1 MKIQKLEEVRKNVHQ
16 THLEDLVLLGKE
28 GFDELYNHIDNF
40 INKLE
45 NKGDKINTTV
55 KIDGAPAV
63 VCWHEF
69 PGYPN
74 DSICLKSFINGPE
87 KAKVISSEEELR
99 AGRYADSPK
108 MLDMLSYCLKLA
120 KYIPS
125 GEAWQGDCLFTK
137 DTKEERKING
147 KNYITFLPNTI
158 IYAFS
163 EDNPGYENIKN
174 ADFGIAFHTIY
185 SGSADNL
192 SQSFR
197 VDASRLNLPNNIYV
211 LSPVLNSSTNKEDYG
226 IDEILNL
233 EDQLSLVESDLIS
246 DPAYNEL
253 ANNKEFQTFWGT
265 FENKNYADNKL
276 YQINVDTL
284 IDELNTHLDNRAS
297 KMSRVGVGRVR
308 DIINNNKGTLTNMVK
323 ALNISS
329 KIKMLLWKGF
339 NSTSK
344 FDYDSFYYNNETGEY
359 IPTTMEGVAMSDDD
373 GNIVKIV
380 DRPTFASNNRNQ
392 AFAKGF
398 KHENLVLGED
408 MRDKGEIVFAFGRMN
423 PPTKGHEKLIRFM
436 GNISAENKPRIYLSH
451 SQDKKRNPLSYEDKI
466 NFVKKLAEPE
476 VDVIDTDLRELLY
489 IVVALQQEGF
499 SKITLVCGA
508 DRRDSFYNLLLSYNG
523 KTLKNGSMYN
533 FPEEN
538 IDVISA
544 GDRDP
549 DSDDPLV
556 KASATNMRNYASNN
570 DFESFKEN
578 SPFDGQ
584 TTKELFTK
592 VRKGLL
598 LEKLT
603 LSEDE
608 KTKKEQEVRD
618 YYNRLRQDLKM
629 AEDDEEREEISHFA
643 KKEISDLE
651 KKYGDSEEL
660 REIKKMIGMEVKE
673 SDNLYN
679 KYKAWGKT
687 TEDWKY
693 FSPTKEQ
700 GNSAY
705 NEELYLREENT
716 FEKKRSFTGDVDSF
730 ATAYKMLRDELE
742 SANAGDEVLSQVD
755 SAIDDI
761 RRITNSIDINML
773 TKLSQRLKEADTGLS
788 STEFIKLFNPSG
800 EDLNKL
806 LDINFKI
813 EDSPINLNSGDKRF
827 STDFL
832 NKLINYKSGDKKSS
846 TNIGPYEFALAL
858 LFKGGSMKT
867 VGTSAG
873 DISINGENV
882 EVKGVNHPAAI
893 GVDIGENI
901 EILKAFDDYIFNTI
915 ENNQKNKTRYA
926 VNSKSYNTKID
937 KSTLPPELAKI
948 VNSTGE
954 ISFEELFNQVFKKVI
969 ENYSSRFSYLAVC
982 KKYMVDI
989 IPSSEVADEL
999 LNSNKYT
1006 VTLADYLAGRFF
1018 KIYRKG

>member
-45 NKGDKINTTV
+45 NKEDKINTTV

-99 AGRYADSPK
+99 SGRYADSPK
-108 MLDMLSYCLKLA
+108 MLEMLSYCLELA
-120 KYIPS
+120 KHIPS

-137 DTKEERKING
+137 DTKQEREING

-233 EDQLSLVESDLIS
+233 EDQLSLVESDLVN

-297 KMSRVGVGRVR
+297 KMSKVGVGRVR
-308 DIINNNKGTLTNMVK
+308 DIINNNKGTLINMVK
-323 ALNISS
+323 ALNIASQ
-329 KIKMLLWKGF
+329 IKMLLWKGF

-344 FDYDSFYYNNETGEY
+344 FDYDSFYHNEETGEY

-398 KHENLVLGED
+398 KHESLTED
-408 MRDKGEIVFAFGRMN
+408 VGKTAVVAFGRMN
-423 PPTKGHEKLIRFM
+423 PPTIGHLKLVNRMAELAKDEKAKL
-436 GNISAENKPRIYLSH
+436 YLSH
-451 SQDKKRNPLSYEDKI
+451 VQDKKKNPLDYDTKISFAKKAFEPKIDVVESPARTIIEILQELYNDGYTDIIYVGGSDRIGGAEDVSALI
-466 NFVKKLAEPE
+466 N
-476 VDVIDTDLRELLY
+476 R
-489 IVVALQQEGF
+489 
-499 SKITLVCGA
+499 
-508 DRRDSFYNLLLSYNG
+508 YNG
-523 KTLKNGSMYN
+523 NPDKKGNIPYN
-533 FPEEN
+533 FNSITFE
-538 IDVISA
+538 SA
-544 GDRDP
+544 GNRDEE
-549 DSDDPLV
+549 SDDITER
-556 KASATNMRNYASNN
+556 ASASLAREYVKQN
-570 DFESFKEN
+570 DFESFKEIIPLPEN
-578 SPFDGQ
+578 DS
-584 TTKELFTK
+584 ELLF
-592 VRKGLL
+592 
-598 LEKLT
+598 
-603 LSEDE
+603 
-608 KTKKEQEVRD
+608 
-618 YYNRLRQDLKM
+618 
-629 AEDDEEREEISHFA
+629 
-643 KKEISDLE
+643 KEIKQGLGLNE
-651 KKYGDSEEL
+651 NINMK
-660 REIKKMIGMEVKE
+660 IKK
-673 SDNLYN
+673 NL
-679 KYKAWGKT
+679 
-687 TEDWKY
+687 
-693 FSPTKEQ
+693 F
-700 GNSAY
+700 
-705 NEELYLREENT
+705 EENT
-716 FEKKRSFTGDVDSF
+716 FEKKRSFSGDVDSF

-761 RRITNSIDINML
+761 RRITNSINVSVL

-788 STEFIKLFNPSG
+788 STEFIKLFNPTE

-806 LDINFKI
+806 LNINFKI
-813 EDSPINLNSGDKRF
+813 GDSPVNLDSADF

-858 LFKGGSMKT
+858 LFEGGSMKT

-969 ENYSSRFSYLAVC
+969 ENYSARFSYLAIC

-989 IPSSEVADEL
+989 IPSSDAAKEL

>member
-1 MKIQKLEEVRKNVHQ
+1 MKIVNLDKEILTEVRKNVHQ

-99 AGRYADSPK
+99 AGKYADSPK
-108 MLDMLSYCLKLA
+108 MLEMLSYCLELS

-125 GEAWQGDCLFTK
+125 REAWQGDCLFTK
-137 DTKEERKING
+137 DTKQEREING

-253 ANNKEFQTFWGT
+253 VNNKEFQTFWGT

-284 IDELNTHLDNRAS
+284 IDELNAHLDNRAS
-297 KMSRVGVGRVR
+297 KMSKVGVERVR
-308 DIINNNKGTLTNMVK
+308 NIINNNKGTLTNMVK
-323 ALNISS
+323 ALNIASQ
-329 KIKMLLWKGF
+329 IKMLLWKGF

-344 FDYDSFYYNNETGEY
+344 FDYNSFYYNNETGEY
-359 IPTTMEGVAMSDDD
+359 TPTTMEGVAMSDDD

-398 KHENLVLGED
+398 KHENLILGED
-408 MRDKGEIVFAFGRMN
+408 MQDKGEIVFAFGRMN

-538 IDVISA
+538 INVISA

-556 KASATNMRNYASNN
+556 KASATNMRNYALNN

-578 SPFDGQ
+578 SPFDEQ
-584 TTKELFTK
+584 TSKELFTK

-598 LEKLT
+598 LEKLSLT
-603 LSEDE
+603 EDE
-608 KTKKEQEVRD
+608 KTFKKNFSD
-618 YYNRLRQDLKM
+618 IAKNTKKDLNNVNSFEAAYSLLKSSLEDSG
-629 AEDDEEREEISHFA
+629 AEPD
-643 KKEISDLE
+643 
-651 KKYGDSEEL
+651 
-660 REIKKMIGMEVKE
+660 
-673 SDNLYN
+673 
-679 KYKAWGKT
+679 
-687 TEDWKY
+687 
-693 FSPTKEQ
+693 
-700 GNSAY
+700 
-705 NEELYLREENT
+705 
-716 FEKKRSFTGDVDSF
+716 
-730 ATAYKMLRDELE
+730 
-742 SANAGDEVLSQVD
+742 VLSQVD
-755 SAIDDI
+755 AAIEDI
-761 RRITNSIDINML
+761 ERITNSIDISL
-773 TKLSQRLKEADTGLS
+773 LKGLSQKLEKHKIKMST
-788 STEFIKLFNPSG
+788 TEFIKLFNPSADDINKLVNSEEYEISG
-800 EDLNKL
+800 KVDLNALKFTPQF
-806 LDINFKI
+806 IN
-813 EDSPINLNSGDKRF
+813 NLILYEGG
-827 STDFL
+827 T
-832 NKLINYKSGDKKSS
+832 KKST
-846 TNIGPYEFALAL
+846 TNIGPFEFAMSL
-858 LFKGGSMKT
+858 LFKDGTMDTGG
-867 VGTSAG
+867 AG
-873 DISINGENV
+873 DVKIGDYQV
-882 EVKGVNHPAAI
+882 EVKSCRRPI
-893 GVDIGENI
+893 GVAPWVVIGNDIGVNI
-901 EILKAFDDYIFNTI
+901 EIIRRFDDYVFSILQGGNKST
-915 ENNQKNKTRYA
+915 KTRPA
-926 VNSKSYNTKID
+926 VGPDSFPDVDYTKEEN
-937 KSTLPPELAKI
+937 LEAVPE
-948 VNSTGE
+948 E
-954 ISFEELFNQVFKKVI
+954 IRNVITPFKTFKELFNNVFEYI
-969 ENYSSRFSYLAVC
+969 LQNYVKRFNYLAVC
-982 KKYMVDI
+982 YKYDI
-989 IPSSEVADEL
+989 DFIPSNNVINTL
-999 LNSNKYT
+999 LQAPYGII
-1006 VTLADYLAGRFF
+1006 LQDYVSGRFF
-1018 KIYRKG
+1018 KFKKYSK